1 MCAQPSRAGLFLFL
15 KVMCRKTLACL
26 FLLLIVFALPL
37 SAQRVVSLLPSA
49 TYAAAQMGADANIV
63 GRTSYCPAPSKGV
76 KSTII
81 GDAMT
86 VNLEVIVSL
95 KPDVVIISP
104 FTAANVVSRLKGLNI
119 KTVSLLT
126 PTNFS
131 EICEQ
136 AILVGQLTGH
146 EAQARQMVADESRK
160 VESLTKAAAKPKSPK
175 LVYIQIGVSPIWGAT
190 PDYYIN
196 EIATRLGLTNVL
208 AEGEGACSRE
218 AVLARHPAVVVVSS
232 LGGLGKAESEWWTA
246 KGSLSAVVDE
256 NCLCCPTPRF
266 FRMALESVNSLIVKL
281 K

>member
-1 MCAQPSRAGLFLFL
+1 MCAQPSRAGLLVFRNL
-15 KVMCRKTLACL
+15 MCRKIQVCL
-26 FLLLIVFALPL
+26 ILLLLAFALPL

-49 TYAAAQMGADANIV
+49 TYAAVQMGADANIV
-63 GRTSYCPAPSKGV
+63 GRTSYCPEPAKGI

-104 FTAANVVSRLKGLNI
+104 FTAANVVSRLKSLKI
-119 KTVSLLT
+119 KTVSMPT
-126 PTNFS
+126 PANFS
-131 EICEQ
+131 EICAQ
-136 AILVGQLTGH
+136 AIEVGKLTGH
-146 EAQARQMVADESRK
+146 EAQARQMVADESRL
-160 VESLTKAAAKPKSPK
+160 VESLTRNAARPKSPA
-175 LVYIQIGVSPIWGAT
+175 LIYIQIGVSPIWGAT

-196 EIATRLGLTNVL
+196 EIVTRLGLTNVL

-232 LGGLGKAESEWWTA
+232 LGGLGKAEVDWWTA

-256 NCLCCPTPRF
+256 SCLCCPTPRF
-266 FRMALESVNSLIVKL
+266 FRMALESVNSLLVKL